1 MKKLYFPITVLIF
14 LFTGFSCIKDAVCVD
29 KTVQSEQSTILTYA
43 SANGISG
50 TSHSSGLYYQ
60 IISQGSGPAPTS
72 SSLVFVKYTGKLM
85 DGTVFETQTAAPVS
99 FALNGVI
106 LGFQYGLPLIQ
117 KGGIIKL
124 IIPSS
129 LAYGCRGFAAVPG
142 NSVLFFEIEL
152 TDVQ

>member
-1 MKKLYFPITVLIF
+1 M
-14 LFTGFSCIKDAVCVD
+14 
-29 KTVQSEQSTILTYA
+29 EQ
-43 SANGISG
+43 
-50 TSHSSGLYYQ
+50 
-60 IISQGSGPAPTS
+60 
-72 SSLVFVKYTGKLM
+72 F
-85 DGTVFETQTAAPVS
+85 FETQTAAPVS

-106 LGFQYGLPLIQ
+106 PGFQYGLPLIQ

-129 LAYGCRGFAAVPG
+129 LAYGCRGFGAVPG